1 MFTTVSGWMGRM
13 QTATGTGIAAQP
25 ALASGDAAGQR
36 ILPGIPGAMRVVC
49 FAHKPLPRVAM
60 RWHDAS

>member
-1 MFTTVSGWMGRM
+1 MDGRM

-60 RWHDAS
+60 RWHGAS